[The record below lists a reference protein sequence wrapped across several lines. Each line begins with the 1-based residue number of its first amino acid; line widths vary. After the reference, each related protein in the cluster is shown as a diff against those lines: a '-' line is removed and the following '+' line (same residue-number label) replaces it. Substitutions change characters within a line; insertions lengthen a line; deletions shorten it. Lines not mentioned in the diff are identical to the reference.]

1 MKTFD
6 VHLELKIY
14 PDSVLRQICEPVE
27 RFDTELREIIDEMF
41 VLMSQ
46 NEGIGLAA
54 PQAGLAK
61 QFFVCGI
68 ESEMLSLINP
78 VIVEAGQKAKMI
90 EGCLSLPD
98 MRVNVTRNDRIYI
111 VGLDS
116 HGRRRQY
123 ELTGL
128 WARVV
133 QHEMDH
139 LKGVLISDYG
149 DNVNMEQR
157 EKGCDNSDSS
167 DEPGRAIDESQ
178 EDYNRQKIR
187 KKL

>member
-6 VHLELKIY
+6 RHLELKVY
-14 PDSVLRQICEPVE
+14 PDSILRQICEPVE

-41 VLMSQ
+41 VLMRQ

-54 PQAGLAK
+54 PQAGVAK

-68 ESEMLSLINP
+68 ENEMLSLINP
-78 VIVEAGQKAKMI
+78 VIVEAGQKAQMI

-98 MRVNVTRNDRIYI
+98 MRVNVTRNDRVYI
-111 VGLDS
+111 VGLDIQ
-116 HGRRRQY
+116 GRKRQY

-139 LKGVLISDYG
+139 LKGVLISDLG
-149 DNVNMEQR
+149 EPLTK
-157 EKGCDNSDSS
+157 EES
-167 DEPGRAIDESQ
+167 EPGQ
-178 EDYNRQKIR
+178 ENGKD
-187 KKL
+187 L